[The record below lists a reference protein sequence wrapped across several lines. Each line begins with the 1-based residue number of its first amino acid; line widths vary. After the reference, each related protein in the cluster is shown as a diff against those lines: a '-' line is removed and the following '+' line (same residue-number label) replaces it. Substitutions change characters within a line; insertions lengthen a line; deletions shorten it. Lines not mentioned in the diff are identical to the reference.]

1 MPNEFA
7 QLFVAGVQANIAE
20 LAASTAR
27 GDEKPDYIKDGLIF
41 CGECNTAKQFRTVNP
56 EVVEAFGTDIL
67 PCMCECQKKEQSKM
81 DAFMERNQKENAE
94 KQRLEDAIRR
104 GDIAN
109 KGYLYY
115 TFERDKT
122 PDSDISRKARKY
134 ADNFSDMYQKNIGLM
149 FYGDNDAAKTFY
161 ACCIANAVFK
171 AGYSVLVDT
180 YGNLCSLVQDF
191 GKRDSVLYAVRNYHL
206 VVFDEYGAERGTEYV
221 QDGAY
226 SLINE
231 RIVSKKPMIIT
242 TNMRPGIVTPDMS
255 EQTKRIISR
264 LDEAVTPLEVP
275 SSGVREKKGEAKSKY
290 LERLWNE

>member
-7 QLFVAGVQANIAE
+7 FVFTDVKVNA
-20 LAASTAR
+20 
-27 GDEKPDYIKDGLIF
+27 DDYIDENDGLIHCGK
-41 CGECNTAKQFRTVNP
+41 CGEPKQQTAPTPLIR
-56 EVVEAFGTDIL
+56 EVVGPLLRRSCKCDREAEEFR
-67 PCMCECQKKEQSKM
+67 
-81 DAFMERNQKENAE
+81 ERNDKEKRAKE
-94 KQRLEDAIRR
+94 RLEDAIRR

-109 KGYLYY
+109 RGYLYY

-122 PDSDISRKARKY
+122 PDSDISKKARKY

-149 FYGDNDAAKTFY
+149 LYGDNDAAKTFY

-180 YGNLCSLVQDF
+180 YGNLCNLVQDF
-191 GKRDSVLYAVRNYHL
+191 NKRDSVLYAVRNYAL
-206 VVFDEYGAERGTEYV
+206 VVFDEYGAERGSEYV

>member
-7 QLFVAGVQANIAE
+7 FVFTDVKVNA
-20 LAASTAR
+20 
-27 GDEKPDYIKDGLIF
+27 DDYIDERDGLIHCGK
-41 CGECNTAKQFRTVNP
+41 CGEPKQQAAPTPLIR
-56 EVVEAFGTDIL
+56 EVVGPLLRRSCKCDRDFEEL
-67 PCMCECQKKEQSKM
+67 
-81 DAFMERNQKENAE
+81 MERKSRESAK
-94 KQRLEDAIRR
+94 KQRLDDAIRR

-109 KGYLYY
+109 RGYLYY

-122 PDSDISRKARKY
+122 PDSDISKKARKY
-134 ADNFSDMYQKNIGLM
+134 ADNFADMYQKNIGLM

-161 ACCIANAVFK
+161 ACCIANAVFE

-180 YGNLCSLVQDF
+180 YGNLCNLVQDF
-191 GKRDSVLYAVRNYHL
+191 NKRDSVLYAVRNYAL
-206 VVFDEYGAERGTEYV
+206 VVFDEYGAERGSEYV

-242 TNMRPGIVTPDMS
+242 TNMRPGIISDGMN

-290 LERLWNE
+290 LERLWSE